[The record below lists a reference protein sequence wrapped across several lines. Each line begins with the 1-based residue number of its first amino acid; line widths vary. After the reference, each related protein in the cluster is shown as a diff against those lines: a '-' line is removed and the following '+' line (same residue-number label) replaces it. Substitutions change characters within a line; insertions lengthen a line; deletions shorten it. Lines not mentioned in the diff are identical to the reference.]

1 MKLKDKGVGKMK
13 YKECIKR
20 VGIKNVILYELLH
33 ILEIIINSPYLLIRV
48 IAVVYSNIL
57 ELIIF
62 ICEKQQS
69 LLAYLFKKQRIISLG
84 KINKKIDEF
93 RINTIK
99 KLRS

>member
-1 MKLKDKGVGKMK
+1 MK

>member
-1 MKLKDKGVGKMK
+1 MK
-13 YKECIKR
+13 YKECIKK
-20 VGIKNVILYELLH
+20 VGIKNVILYELFY
-33 ILEIIINSPYLLIRV
+33 ILEIIINSPYLLIRG
-48 IAVVYSNIL
+48 IAGIYDGIL

-62 ICEKQQS
+62 ICEKQQD
-69 LLAYLFKKQRIISLG
+69 LIGCLFEKKRIISLG